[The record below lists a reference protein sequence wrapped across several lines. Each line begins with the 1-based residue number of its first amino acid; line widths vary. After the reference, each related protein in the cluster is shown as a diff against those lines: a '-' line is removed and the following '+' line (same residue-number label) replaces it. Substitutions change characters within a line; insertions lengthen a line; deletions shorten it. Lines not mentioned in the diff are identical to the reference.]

1 MQIGQREDVAGVG
14 AGTVCIGSSDVEDI
28 GGLDLTGLE
37 GTVDA
42 DDRGDICCTDAGGEE
57 RETVLV
63 VVDC

>member
-28 GGLDLTGLE
+28 GWLDLTGLE

-42 DDRGDICCTDAGGEE
+42 DVGGDIGSTDAGG
-57 RETVLV
+57 
-63 VVDC
+63 